1 MRVSIIGAGSW
12 GTTMASLVAENA
24 DVTLWARRE
33 ELAAA
38 LRSGGNPDYLPGLE
52 LPPIDATSD
61 LEAALSGA
69 DAILVAV
76 PSHGFRT
83 VLEGAASHI
92 PASTPV
98 LSLTKGIE
106 RGSHLRMTEVV
117 ADVLAG
123 HDRSRVGVL
132 SGPNL
137 AREIVAGEPAATV
150 IAIADPDAAGL
161 LQTAVMTPR
170 FRVYTNPDVVGAE
183 LAGAMKN
190 VMAIAVGII
199 QGLGFGLNT
208 VATTI
213 TRALAEITRL
223 GIAMGGD
230 QLTFGGLAGVG
241 DLMATCMSELS
252 RNHQVGHQLG
262 QGRSLDDIV
271 DEMRMVAEGVKTT
284 TPVLEMAATKGI
296 ELPIASEVGRVLA
309 GGAPEE
315 SVARLMGRGPKA
327 EGYGLP
333 T

>member
-12 GTTMASLVAENA
+12 GTTMASLVSENA
-24 DVTLWARRE
+24 DVVLWARRPD
-33 ELAAA
+33 LVQA
-38 LRSGGNPDYLPGLE
+38 LRSGTNPDYLPGIQ
-52 LPPIDATSD
+52 LPPIEATTD
-61 LEAALSGA
+61 LEQALAGA
-69 DAILVAV
+69 DAVLVAV
-76 PSHGFRT
+76 PSHGFRA
-83 VLEGAASHI
+83 VLEGAADHV
-92 PASTPV
+92 PNTTPV

-117 ADVLAG
+117 NDVLAG
-123 HDRSRVGVL
+123 HDPSRIGVL

-150 IAIADPDAAGL
+150 IAIADPTAAGL
-161 LQTAVMTPR
+161 LQSVVMTPR

-183 LAGAMKN
+183 LAGATKN

-241 DLMATCMSELS
+241 DLMATCMSDLS
-252 RNHQVGHQLG
+252 RNHQVGLQLG
-262 QGRSLDDIV
+262 EGRPLAEII

-284 TPVLEMAATKGI
+284 TPVLEMAAAKGI
-296 ELPIASEVGRVLA
+296 ELPIAAEVGRVLE
-309 GGAPEE
+309 GGAPSE
-315 SVARLMGRGPKA
+315 SVVRLMGRDPKA

-333 T
+333 N